1 MVFEADRVKSI
12 CSQLLNIIPG
22 AKLKAA
28 SVVDVLSDNMW
39 FNKESVIHHASFLR
53 QQKFLN
59 GVMKQL
65 EEDPQP
71 VLDKLQGSPKR
82 SALGCF
88 NLFVRY
94 LWRIHAT

>member
-1 MVFEADRVKSI
+1 MFEADRVKSI

-39 FNKESVIHHASFLR
+39 FNKESVIHHSSFLR
-53 QQKFLN
+53 QKNFLD

-71 VLDKLQGSPKR
+71 VLDKLQGCAKR
-82 SALGCF
+82 WDLGC
-88 NLFVRY
+88 VIPIRDCP
-94 LWRIHAT
+94 